1 MRNEAPTYIVPAD
14 PENASDADGTGPVR
28 VLSAEARGYTLPY
41 QETELNET
49 ITTDDRRKE
58 IFAALVEAQD
68 KGASVRTSR
77 AMIARKFNVPEE
89 EVTVIEREGLDQ
101 GWPPL

>member
-1 MRNEAPTYIVPAD
+1 MRDVAQRNKFSAKAK
-14 PENASDADGTGPVR
+14 NASDADGTQPVR
-28 VLSAEARGYTLPY
+28 VSSAEARGYTLPY
-41 QETELNET
+41 QEMELNET
-49 ITTDDRRKE
+49 TTTDDRRKE